1 MGMVLHRLLVAL
13 LEEDLNTT
21 NYHVAKLLI
30 ENFAL
35 LNQLTIDQVATLCDV
50 SKSTISKFIR
60 KIGFSDYG
68 EFRDAL
74 PNVPHSQYSYNTNV
88 INYLEN
94 HSFSDYS
101 QLVISNIQ
109 LLDGSIEASNAN
121 LLVADLLAYKKVAAF
136 GLLYSQTA
144 AIDLQTKLAY
154 NDKYIYTCLNDVKQ
168 HEYIEAAGQDSL
180 IIIFSHSGDYLKKHQ
195 MTQGNVDKS
204 AFKKTKA
211 KIVVITANKELENNP
226 LVDYCVVYPVAN
238 EITTHS
244 IIFALISD
252 YLTLHFRLAKKAG
265 SL

>member
-1 MGMVLHRLLVAL
+1 MGMVLHRLLVVL

-21 NYHVAKLLI
+21 NYHVAKCLI
-30 ENFAL
+30 ENFAAL
-35 LNQLTIDQVATLCDV
+35 GALTIDQVARLCDV

-74 PNVPHSQYSYNTNV
+74 PNVPHSQFSYNTNV
-88 INYLEN
+88 MNYLEHN
-94 HSFSDYS
+94 SFGDYS
-101 QLVISNIQ
+101 QLVISNIN
-109 LLDGSIEASNAN
+109 LLSETIEDSNAKR
-121 LLVADLLAYKKVAAF
+121 LVEDIVSYKKVAAF

-168 HEYIEAAGQDSL
+168 HEYIEAADENSL

-195 MTQGNVDKS
+195 MTQGNIDKS

-211 KIVVITANKELENNP
+211 KIVVITANSCLETNP
-226 LVDYCVVYPVAN
+226 LVDYCVVYPAVN

-244 IIFALISD
+244 TIFSLISD
-252 YLTLHFRLAKKAG
+252 YLTLHYRQATK
-265 SL
+265 SRP